1 MPKSAT
7 KSTRKVKSASGDGH
21 QVRETSAE
29 GVEAT
34 QAREAGAKFDWHYG
48 RVTRLGNFEIA
59 GGREVVIVWDEGG
72 VSSQQGNISDEEWD
86 ILKLAFMSTGR
97 IAILSDESGDRWMSD
112 FRFLEAVR

>member
-1 MPKSAT
+1 MAKSAT
-7 KSTRKVKSASGDGH
+7 KSTRKPQSARGDGH

-48 RVTRLGNFEIA
+48 RVSRLGNFEIA

-86 ILKLAFMSTGR
+86 ILKLAFVSTGR
-97 IAILSDESGDRWMSD
+97 IAILSDESEDNWRSD

>member
-7 KSTRKVKSASGDGH
+7 RSTKKAPAARGGRR
-21 QVRETSAE
+21 QVRETSAA

-48 RVTRLGNFEIA
+48 RVSRLGNFEIA

-86 ILKLAFMSTGR
+86 ILKLAFLSTGR
-97 IAILSDESGDRWMSD
+97 IAILSDGQGEDW
-112 FRFLEAVR
+112 RFTIPDQAE